1 MNEEKQ
7 KRKDQQMADFRY
19 SVVAD
24 LANPYLDADK
34 RRQLIREKADRVWDI
49 PGIGRKRLSEG
60 CILRWLHMYRK
71 QGKTG
76 LEPKRRR
83 DAGRSRVLSQVE
95 AALFLSYLETNSHL
109 TALSILRKLQ
119 DERKIM
125 SNPSSSSVSR
135 LVRSAGLERQQRMQK
150 SELRQNLKF
159 DFFAPLECVQADCMY
174 ALKVPDE
181 QGKLRHAILLAFLD
195 DATRR
200 IVYASLSFSESS
212 LQFESGIRHILKAH
226 GRIGK
231 LYADNGS
238 TFVSS
243 QTRRILDTLGIILVH
258 SRPYRPAG
266 RGKIERFFRTSREQ
280 FFRLQEGDALK
291 HLKNLDLQFH
301 NWLEAEYHRSPHRG
315 LNGKTPLEAWV
326 EKARHIIPTDPT
338 LNIDEVFRHEV
349 SRKVHKD
356 STITL
361 DRVLFEVSS
370 TLIGERINL
379 YYDPQLPPQSR
390 RLFIYHQGKACGE
403 AHLVD
408 SYANARVLRKDLH
421 SDVLITD
428 IQPESKG
435 PNSAATTPVDAS
447 LSASRLDLG
456 EEVQG

>member
-60 CILRWLHMYRK
+60 CIFRWLHVYRK

-83 DAGRSRVLSQVE
+83 DAGRSRALSQVD
-95 AALFLSYLETNSHL
+95 AALFLTHLETHPHL
-109 TALSILRKLQ
+109 TASSVLKKLQ
-119 DERKIM
+119 DEGKI
-125 SNPSSSSVSR
+125 SSTPSSSSVSR
-135 LVRSAGLERQQRMQK
+135 VVCSAGLDRERRVQKTQERQ
-150 SELRQNLKF
+150 SLKF
-159 DFFAPLECVQADCMY
+159 DFFAPLECIQADCMY
-174 ALKVPDE
+174 ALKVPD
-181 QGKLRHAILLAFLD
+181 QKGKVRQAILLAFLD

-200 IVYASLSFSESS
+200 ILYASLSFSESS
-212 LQFESGIRHILKAH
+212 LHFEAGIRHILKAH

-258 SRPYRPAG
+258 SRPYKPAG

-280 FFRLQEGDALK
+280 FFRLQEGDTV
-291 HLKNLDLQFH
+291 KNIKTLELQFH
-301 NWLEAEYHRSPHRG
+301 NWLQAEYHRSPHRG
-315 LNGKTPLEAWV
+315 LNGKTPLEVWV
-326 EKARHIIPTDPT
+326 ERARHIIPTDPT
-338 LNIDEVFRHEV
+338 VGLDEVFRHEI

-361 DRVLFEVSS
+361 DKVLFEVPS

-379 YYDPQLPPQSR
+379 YYDPQFPPQSR

-428 IQPESKG
+428 VQPESKG
-435 PNSAATTPVDAS
+435 SNSAATTPVDAS